1 MKYLFHVYHILTKL
15 SNSLVKHSNIPALTQ
30 NVFKHGLNSLCLIA
44 CDDVWENV
52 PLFGFV
58 WQTKLVIVGCQTFW
72 FVQTCLMFDAW
83 QWVISLTL
91 VYFVLHIAIRCILV
105 TNMFWKMQDYSTS
118 VKLALVWF
126 MPSLIFRSPLLH
138 FFVQLHVYKFILW
151 KKKLVFYRVQKW

>member
-30 NVFKHGLNSLCLIA
+30 NVFKHGLNILCLIA

-83 QWVISLTL
+83 QWVISFNFDIFCTSHRYK
-91 VYFVLHIAIRCILV
+91 VYSRDQHVLKKARLFYFCEVGFSFIYTFIFFSFHFVAF
-105 TNMFWKMQDYSTS
+105 FWPASC
-118 VKLALVWF
+118 V
-126 MPSLIFRSPLLH
+126 
-138 FFVQLHVYKFILW
+138 
-151 KKKLVFYRVQKW
+151 

>member
-30 NVFKHGLNSLCLIA
+30 NVFKHGLNILCLIA

-83 QWVISLTL
+83 QWVISLSL

-105 TNMFWKMQDYSTS
+105 TNMFWKKARLFYFCE
-118 VKLALVWF
+118 VGF
-126 MPSLIFRSPLLH
+126 SLIYTLIYFSLH
-138 FFVQLHVYKFILW
+138 FVAIFWGPSRL
-151 KKKLVFYRVQKW
+151 